1 MPTLDFG
8 IGKHP
13 LIATVNARMAHGQYT
28 GPASYV
34 TGGDPWVAGDVK
46 LSHLTE
52 IFFGL
57 AVNGAGTI
65 RGLLYD
71 STNDTVLWF
80 VLDTGNEV
88 ANGTDLSGFN
98 SRFLAVE
105 G

>member
-1 MPTLDFG
+1 MPTLDMT

-13 LIATVNARMAHGQYT
+13 LIAAVNARIAHGQYT
-28 GPASYV
+28 GPSSYV
-34 TGGDPWVAGDVK
+34 TGGDAFVAADVK

-57 AVNGAGTI
+57 AVNAGGTI

-71 STNDTVLWF
+71 STNNTVLWY
-80 VLDTGNEV
+80 VLDTGAEV
-88 ANGTDLSGFN
+88 ANGTDLSGF
-98 SRFLAVE
+98 SARFLAVE